1 MKARIATYTFI
12 SLRRVFGICKV
23 ASTPSSASVPLVG
36 RRGDTLRG
44 SVAGSNPQSNPH
56 VSPLTRKTSCAPAPP

>member
-44 SVAGSNPQSNPH
+44 SVAG
-56 VSPLTRKTSCAPAPP
+56 